1 MVLSIGN
8 IRSIKP
14 DAKNYL
20 LMHGCRI
27 EHGMMLVP
35 LVCPHLQI
43 LKTINPGCTDEHD
56 VYYCDI
62 QDTKPQT
69 CKDFDGRPI
78 SHGRKYFVPD
88 GCTMTKKWK
97 R

>member
-1 MVLSIGN
+1 M
-8 IRSIKP
+8 KP
-14 DAKNYL
+14 ESKQYL
-20 LMHGCRI
+20 LVHGCRI
-27 EHGMMLVP
+27 EHGEMLVP
-35 LVCPHLQI
+35 LACPHLRETAN
-43 LKTINPGCTDEHD
+43 LKSDFRDQD
-56 VYYCDI
+56 VAMGKTYCDI
-62 QDTKPQT
+62 QDTKPQS